1 MARRFYTGG
10 LSVLFSIAYYVGD
23 SDRHICNKACELIE
37 PYELE
42 QKAPYLVD
50 KACSDDKY
58 DSESDQESDHEE
70 YIPLSKRSK

>member
-23 SDRHICNKACELIE
+23 PDRHICNKACELIE
-37 PYELE
+37 PYKLE

-50 KACSDDKY
+50 KACSDYKY
-58 DSESDQESDHEE
+58 DSLYE
-70 YIPLSKRSK
+70 